1 MRTIIQR
8 VAVVSVFLKR
18 MSHFI
23 DDLIIIFPFPLKKKK
38 KGVRIGEKVPQAE
51 ISGISRTRRPGQTA
65 QDDRRSG
72 ENLVPKS
79 SHQMEVSQIDNNSSY
94 NNLVNKFQFFFYSL
108 LFFLKNKFG
117 EFEKQKKKEQLHY
130 Q

>member
-1 MRTIIQR
+1 M
-8 VAVVSVFLKR
+8 
-18 MSHFI
+18 
-23 DDLIIIFPFPLKKKK
+23 
-38 KGVRIGEKVPQAE
+38 RIGEKVPQAE

>member
-1 MRTIIQR
+1 
-8 VAVVSVFLKR
+8 

-23 DDLIIIFPFPLKKKK
+23 DDLIIIFHSPVKKNKKKT

-51 ISGISRTRRPGQTA
+51 ISGVCRTRRPGQTA

-79 SHQMEVSQIDNNSSY
+79 SHQMEVSRIDNNSSSSI
-94 NNLVNKFQFFFYSL
+94 LFY
-108 LFFLKNKFG
+108 LK
-117 EFEKQKKKEQLHY
+117 KQKKKQIWEFEKTKQKIKNKRATSLSIDD
-130 Q
+130 